1 MAIPNLI
8 KWLKGESIVGTP
20 ICTAIMKS
28 KKSEDQGKSIALRLI
43 IHYIGDVHQPL
54 HNL

>member
-20 ICTAIMKS
+20 TYTAIMKS
-28 KKSEDQGKSIALRLI
+28 KKNENEGKSIALRMI
-43 IHYIGDVHQPL
+43 IHYIGDVH
-54 HNL
+54 